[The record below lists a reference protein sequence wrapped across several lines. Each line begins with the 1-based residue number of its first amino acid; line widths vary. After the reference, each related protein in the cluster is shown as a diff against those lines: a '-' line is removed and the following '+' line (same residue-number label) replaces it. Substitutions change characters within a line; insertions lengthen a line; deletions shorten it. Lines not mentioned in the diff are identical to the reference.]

1 MFHFVKVALSKL
13 RRDRKR
19 SLRVLVSKSAD
30 YAWATLL
37 APLFLRNVDHVG
49 ARVRTV
55 GGPPR
60 IVNFGFMSIGD
71 DTRIV
76 SHVVKVELCTGEG
89 ARLTIGIGTHINYGV
104 SVGATR
110 SVQIG
115 NRVRLGPYC
124 RIVDSDFHDVYNRA
138 LPAVPRP
145 VVIEDDAWIGMHA
158 VILPGVRVGKASIVG
173 TGSVV
178 TKDVPDYT
186 VVGGIPARVL
196 RQLDPAKCVAD
207 NTSGIQH
214 DDSRDEPPRV
224 SASQ

>member
-1 MFHFVKVALSKL
+1 MFRFVQVAFSKL

-19 SLRVLVSKSAD
+19 SLRVIVSKSVD
-30 YAWATLL
+30 YASATLL
-37 APLFLRNVDHVG
+37 APVFLRNVDQVG

-55 GGPPR
+55 GAPR

-89 ARLTIGIGTHINYGV
+89 ATLTIGNGTHINYGV
-104 SVGATR
+104 SVGATQ

-124 RIVDSDFHDVYNRA
+124 RIVDSDFHDIYNRA

-145 VVIEDDAWIGMHA
+145 VVIEDDVWIGMNA
-158 VILPGVRVGKASIVG
+158 VILPGVHIGKASIVG

-178 TKDVPDYT
+178 TKDVPAYT
-186 VVGGIPARVL
+186 VVGGIPAKVL

-207 NTSGIQH
+207 NTSDVQPDGAEFQPAKL
-214 DDSRDEPPRV
+214 SR
-224 SASQ
+224 

>member
-1 MFHFVKVALSKL
+1 MFHFVKVAFSKL
-13 RRDRKR
+13 RRDRKH
-19 SLRVLVSKSAD
+19 SWRVIVSKSVD

-37 APLFLRNVDHVG
+37 APVFLREVDQVG

-60 IVNFGFMSIGD
+60 IVNFGFISIGA

-76 SHVVKVELCTGEG
+76 SHLVKGELCTDEG
-89 ARLTIGIGTHINYGV
+89 ARLTIGEGAHINYGV
-104 SVGATR
+104 SIGATC

-124 RIVDSDFHDVYNRA
+124 RIVDSDFHDLYDRGLA
-138 LPAVPRP
+138 AVSRP
-145 VVIEDDAWIGMHA
+145 VVIEDDAWIGMNA
-158 VILPGVRVGKASIVG
+158 VILPGVHVGRGAIVG

-178 TKDVPDYT
+178 TKDVPAYT

-207 NTSGIQH
+207 NTSGIQQPQ
-214 DDSRDEPPRV
+214 REAR
-224 SASQ
+224 AN